1 MPVQHSRAT
10 GWTAWVLFGGVM
22 LVLLG
27 TVHLYAGSIGLIRP
41 EVLAGTRSDLL
52 LPVSMTVLGWTHVV
66 FGTIAIV
73 TGVGLIRGR
82 FWARLTAILF
92 AGVSSLVNF
101 TFAPAHPIWSVVALG
116 LAAVVAWAAAAHGD
130 EVADAYGT

>member
-1 MPVQHSRAT
+1 MRVERSRAS
-10 GWTAWVLFGGVM
+10 GWTAWVLFGGLM

-41 EVLAGTRSDLL
+41 EILAGTRSDLL
-52 LPVSMTVLGWTHVV
+52 LPVSVTTLGWTHVV
-66 FGTIAIV
+66 MGAIAIV
-73 TGVGLIRGR
+73 VGVGLIRGL
-82 FWARLTAILF
+82 FWARMSAILI

-101 TFAPAHPIWSVVALG
+101 VFIAAHPIWSVVALG